1 MMKAW
6 MLKQPNGMGALSLE
20 ETEQPTPAADEL
32 RIKVAAVGLNPL
44 DHKLT
49 EWGYATWQY
58 PQIIGLDVAGTV
70 EAIGSDVKQFTP
82 GDRVIFFADP
92 RSAGG
97 FAEYACI
104 KASAASRIPVTLSF
118 TDAAALPCAGYSAW
132 IAVHDKLQVKKGQ
145 RIAVTGAGG
154 GVGGFAAQLAK
165 KAGATVY
172 AIAERQHHQRL
183 LRYGIDAVIAPED
196 NIALEIINLTED
208 EMLHG
213 VIDCVSAKSGSLMST
228 LIRYNGHIVMV
239 ADQFS
244 QVPLLATTKSL
255 SIHEVA
261 LHGTYAHG
269 APEHIAHL
277 SDIGSQLSEWVAEGS
292 LKSMVEKIVPFTALP
307 KALTTIKERKHSGKI
322 IVYVNG

>member
-1 MMKAW
+1 MKAW
-6 MLKQPNGMGALSLE
+6 MLKQPNGMSALSLE
-20 ETEQPTPAADEL
+20 KTDKPTPASDEIC
-32 RIKVAAVGLNPL
+32 IKVAAVGVNPM
-44 DHKLT
+44 DYKLT
-49 EWGYATWQY
+49 EWGYATWNY
-58 PQIIGLDVAGTV
+58 PQVIGLDVAGTV
-70 EAIGSDVKQFTP
+70 ETMGKDVKQFST

-92 RSAGG
+92 RTAGG
-97 FAEYACI
+97 FAEYACV
-104 KASAASRIPVTLSF
+104 KASAASRIPMTLSF

-132 IAVHDKLQVKKGQ
+132 IAVHDKLQIQKGQ
-145 RIAVTGAGG
+145 RVAITGAGG

-183 LRYGIDAVIAPED
+183 LSYGIDAVIAPEQ
-196 NIALEIINLTED
+196 NVALEIINLTED
-208 EMLHG
+208 QMLHS
-213 VIDCVSAKSGSLMST
+213 VIDCVSARSGSMMSA

-239 ADQFS
+239 ADQFD
-244 QVPLLATTKSL
+244 QVPLLATTKAL

-277 SDIGSQLSEWVAEGS
+277 ANIGNKLSELVADNE
-292 LKSMVEKIVPFTALP
+292 LKSMVEKILPFEKLPEALNC
-307 KALTTIKERKHSGKI
+307 IKEKKHSGKV